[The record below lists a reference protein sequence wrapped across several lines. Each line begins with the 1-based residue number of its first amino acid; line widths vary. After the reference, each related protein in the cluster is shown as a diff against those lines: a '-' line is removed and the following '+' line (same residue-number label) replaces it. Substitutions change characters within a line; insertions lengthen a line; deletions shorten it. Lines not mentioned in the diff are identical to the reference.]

1 MKTMELNVN
10 YNVVTGEIEIG
21 VGESIYCQ
29 KISEMIHP
37 KTWSVEINEC
47 DMETATRSYILLM
60 SAWVRCSLNVEK
72 ELYVCEY
79 KGVEYYKSWEDMLQ
93 VVRDRP
99 EGSEDLD
106 VVDIPFDNINLET
119 GEVCSTRLV
128 RVCWEELE
136 AEVENIKEH
145 MTPEVPYESVVYD
158 ITYREP
164 EDEFEVKYRG
174 QLYGVAG
181 KDILETFQE
190 IDWNKQEEVDRQETV
205 FVNKECDGLDYFILV
220 TDSEELEDMLQTR
233 VEMYIEANVEE
244 LDEIEHYDV
253 AEELQ
258 ESIISSGLAERY
270 DAVAIAKEMAS
281 QIENFLEKLEKLTD
295 KLSSAELY

>member
-47 DMETATRSYILLM
+47 DMETATTEVILLD
-60 SAWVRCSLNVEK
+60 SAHTLCRLLVEK
-72 ELYVCEY
+72 DLFEVVYRDVSYWKSFESMVEL
-79 KGVEYYKSWEDMLQ
+79 WED
-93 VVRDRP
+93 RP
-99 EGSEDLD
+99 KDYDSMDTIDTIIER
-106 VVDIPFDNINLET
+106 VDQDT
-119 GEVCSTRLV
+119 GEVHQRILRLT
-128 RVCWEELE
+128 WLELGT
-136 AEVENIKEH
+136 EVEYIKEH
-145 MTPEVPYESVVYD
+145 MPPEVPYESIVYD

-164 EDEFEVKYRG
+164 VDEFEVKYRG

-181 KDILETFQE
+181 KDVLETFQE
-190 IDWNKQEEVDRQETV
+190 IDWNKQEEIDRQETV

-233 VEMYIEANVEE
+233 VEMYIENRVED
-244 LDEIEHYDV
+244 LSEIEPYDV

-258 ESIISSGLAERY
+258 ESVISSGLAERY
-270 DAVAIAKEMAS
+270 DAVMIAREMAC